1 MMYVLIIGCGRV
13 GRGLAQLLSMNGNDV
28 VVVDKDTSHFQELGP
43 TFDGL
48 TIEGDG
54 TDQDVLT
61 KAGGSKADVF
71 VAATDDDNTNL
82 MASQVAKQVFKVKNV
97 IARVNDP
104 EKEPLYRDAGIDA
117 TVCPTAIAV
126 AHIRNAIMHP
136 GLIALMTVNKGG
148 IEINKI
154 EVKGPVVGK
163 ALKDIPLPKDSTIA
177 ALLRG
182 SKAIIP
188 GSDTILQ
195 DGDIAVVANLAG
207 ASGKVKDVLAKS

>member
-1 MMYVLIIGCGRV
+1 MYVVIIGCGRV

-28 VVVDKDTSHFQELGP
+28 VVVDKEVSRFQELGP
-43 TFDGL
+43 NFDGL

-61 KAGGSKADVF
+61 KAGGSKADIF
-71 VAATDDDNTNL
+71 VTVTDDDNANL
-82 MASQVAKQVFKVKNV
+82 MSSQIAKQVFKVSNV

-104 EKEPLYRDAGIDA
+104 EKEPLYKDAGIDA
-117 TVCPTAIAV
+117 TVCPTTIAV
-126 AHIRNAIMHP
+126 THLRNSIMHP

-154 EVKGPVVGK
+154 KVKGPVIGK
-163 ALKDIPLPKDSTIA
+163 ALKDIHLPKDSIIA
-177 ALLRG
+177 ALVRG

-188 GSDTILQ
+188 NGDMTLQ
-195 DGDIAVVANLAG
+195 EGDIAVVVNLAG
-207 ASGKVKDVLAKS
+207 ASGKVKGILAKG